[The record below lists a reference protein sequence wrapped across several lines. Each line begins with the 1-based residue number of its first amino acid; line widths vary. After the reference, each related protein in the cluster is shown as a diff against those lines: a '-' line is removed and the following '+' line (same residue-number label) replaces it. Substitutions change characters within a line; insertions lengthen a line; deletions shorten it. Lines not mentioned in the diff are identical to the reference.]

1 MRLPEPQGLVLFLQI
16 SVLSLWFFF
25 SLCGVQSG
33 QTDGWARANACGKL
47 SENGVDLG
55 EEGRSGDGEDERE
68 DEKARVSNG
77 ERARVGSVETTE
89 ALCLAG
95 GCAWACWGKK
105 GTEAILYAHCAMT
118 R

>member
-1 MRLPEPQGLVLFLQI
+1 MQPKRRGKEGGGKEERDGNEGRAQNSRRRGEEGRRKKG
-16 SVLSLWFFF
+16 SKWWSLSLIRI
-25 SLCGVQSG
+25 LEE
-33 QTDGWARANACGKL
+33 RK
-47 SENGVDLG
+47 
-55 EEGRSGDGEDERE
+55 EGRSGDGEDERE

-95 GCAWACWGKK
+95 GCAWACWGKE